1 MKGFRNF
8 LVRGNVVELAVAFVI
23 GTAFATVVM
32 AFVTDIVNPL
42 IAIPGGKPNFD
53 AYSVTVNG
61 SQIKYGTFVTAVIAF
76 VLVAAAVY
84 FIFVVPYTRL
94 RERRAAPAAATT
106 RPCPECL
113 SDIPLAARRCAFCT
127 SPVGPVQSGG

>member
-1 MKGFRNF
+1 MKGFRDF
-8 LVRGNVVELAVAFVI
+8 LARGNVVELAVAFVI

-32 AFVTDIVNPL
+32 ALVTDIVNPL

-53 AYSVTVNG
+53 SYTVTING
-61 SQIKYGTFVTAVIAF
+61 SVIKYGTFVTAVIAF

-84 FIFVVPYTRL
+84 YLFVVPYTRMKA
-94 RERRAAPAAATT
+94 RRAAPDTTTT
-106 RPCPECL
+106 RQCPECL

-127 SPVGPVQSGG
+127 SPVSPAAGGS